1 MSTLPNDRPQS
12 GALAAI
18 SHAVRTGAAAPVVVL
33 AMLSMVVVPL
43 PPFLLDALFTI
54 NIGLSLM
61 VLLAVVY
68 VRRPLEFSI
77 FPSVLLLVT
86 LLRLSLNVAST
97 RVVLLHGHQGGAAA
111 GHVIE
116 SFGNFV
122 VGGSY
127 AVGIV
132 VFAILTIVNFVV
144 VTKGSGRISEV
155 SARFILDALPG
166 KQMAIDADLNA
177 GLLTRDEAKLRREE
191 VRNEA
196 DFYGSMDGASKFV
209 RGDAIAGLL
218 ILAINLV
225 GGVLIG
231 MLQHGLGFGEAM
243 QTYTLLA
250 IGDGLVAQIPA
261 LLVSTAVAMLVTRAT
276 REQEMGDAVSTQVFG
291 QRRALTVAATLLGL
305 IGLVPGMPNLPFLLL
320 AGALGFAAWRMRD
333 PGEASPQPAAEAT
346 AASPGGTALAELS
359 WDEVAPVEPLGLE
372 VGYKLIPLVDK
383 SQGGELLTRLK
394 GVRRKLTQD
403 LGFLIPAVH
412 VRDNLELAAG
422 QYRILVHGVPVA
434 SGELLTRL
442 KGVRRKLTQDL
453 GFLIPAVHVR
463 DNLEL
468 AAGQYRVLVHGVPV
482 AGGDLHPDRML
493 ALDPGRVFGPLEGI
507 PGKDPAFGL
516 DATWILPSQR
526 AHAESLGY
534 TVVDAGT
541 VVATHLSHLVRERA
555 AELLGH
561 DEVQQLLASVGK
573 ASPKLVED
581 LTPKL
586 LPLSVIVRVLQS
598 LLAEKVPLR
607 QMRRIVEALL
617 EHGIH
622 TQDPAV
628 LTAAVRTALGPFIVQ
643 ELNGMTPELPVFTL
657 APQLER
663 ILQDSV
669 SGQGAALEPGLA
681 ERLHQNLSECV
692 ARQEQRG
699 EPAILLVPGG
709 IRAAI
714 SRLVRHSVPQLS
726 VLAYGEVP
734 EDKRLRLLGA
744 VG

>member
-77 FPSVLLLVT
+77 FPSVLLMVT

-132 VFAILTIVNFVV
+132 VFAILTIINFVV

-218 ILAINLV
+218 ILAINLI

-276 REQEMGDAVSTQVFG
+276 REQEMGAAVSTQVFG
-291 QRRALTVAATLLGL
+291 QRRALTVAASLLGL

-333 PGEASPQPAAEAT
+333 PGEASPQAAAEAT

-359 WDEVAPVEPLGLE
+359 WDEVAPMEPLGLE

-434 SGELLTRL
+434 SGEL
-442 KGVRRKLTQDL
+442 
-453 GFLIPAVHVR
+453 
-463 DNLEL
+463 
-468 AAGQYRVLVHGVPV
+468 Y
-482 AGGDLHPDRML
+482 PDRML
-493 ALDPGRVFGPLEGI
+493 ALDPGRVFGRLDGI

-516 DATWILPSQR
+516 DAVWILPGER

-541 VVATHLSHLVRERA
+541 VVATHLSHVVRERA
-555 AELLGH
+555 SELLGH

-573 ASPKLVED
+573 ASPKLVEE

-586 LPLSVIVRVLQS
+586 LPMSVVVKVLQS

-607 QMRRIVEALL
+607 QIRRIVEALL

-622 TQDPAV
+622 TQDPAT
-628 LTAAVRTALGPFIVQ
+628 LTAAVRVALGAFIVQ
-643 ELNGMTPELPVFTL
+643 ELNGMAPELPVFTL

-669 SGQGAALEPGLA
+669 NGQGAALEPGLA

-692 ARQEQRG
+692 TRQEQRG

-744 VG
+744 IG